1 MKKIKLLAA
10 FLALIML
17 YGGLLTA
24 QQTKKDKEIYE
35 KAKKSI
41 FQKDWDAAIKGFEA
55 IVEEFKNSSYQDDS
69 LYWLGYSLD
78 KASRNLDELAEQLN
92 H

>member
-55 IVEEFKNSSYQDDS
+55 IVEEFKNSSSYCNNRTRCF
-69 LYWLGYSLD
+69 LYGFTGG
-78 KASRNLDELAEQLN
+78 RCEI
-92 H
+92 